1 VRYVIFRG
9 SPPAKIKPDFSGD
22 DYWVMTNRRALPRVF
37 VPENVETVEDDR
49 QRLSKLA
56 NPEFDPARVAYAES
70 PVNLSGPSQG
80 SAEIVH
86 EIPTEITVSV
96 DMQTPG
102 VVVLADRWDK
112 GWNAYLDGRPVRILR
127 INHAIRGVQVPKGKA
142 TLEFR
147 YEPESSVWGLR
158 FAGLSLLVSLS
169 WVGMSVWLRNA
180 RQTHAFEPSRPIEAA
195 SQGNRTEG
203 TAKTNLR
210 EPGTKPPR

>member
-1 VRYVIFRG
+1 
-9 SPPAKIKPDFSGD
+9 
-22 DYWVMTNRRALPRVF
+22 MT
-37 VPENVETVEDDR
+37 T
-49 QRLSKLA
+49 
-56 NPEFDPARVAYAES
+56 
-70 PVNLSGPSQG
+70 
-80 SAEIVH
+80 
-86 EIPTEITVSV
+86 
-96 DMQTPG
+96 TPG
-102 VVVLADRWDK
+102 NSAVLAYEDPNFLDSE
-112 GWNAYLDGRPVRILR
+112 DGRPVRILR